1 MNDPRPSTPIND
13 DMPLDKAVPSN
24 SKYISKEDVDPP
36 ILVQIAYLTSDQVE
50 NDGKLSDVAVLH
62 FHGDVKP
69 LILKHTNKELLKAI
83 TGAQTA
89 GAVKDH
95 QIVLY
100 NDPSIMFGTRVV
112 GGVRIRAAQQAP
124 AAAPVSHVPG
134 VNQAPP
140 AALPGDPGSHEDIP
154 Y

>member
-1 MNDPRPSTPIND
+1 MNDPTPSTPISD
-13 DMPLDKAVPSN
+13 DMPLDQAVPSN

-36 ILVQIAYLTSDQVE
+36 ILVQIAYMTTDDVE
-50 NDGKLSDVAVLH
+50 ADGITRQLAVLH

-89 GAVKDH
+89 GQVKDH

-100 NDPSIMFGTRVV
+100 NDPTIYQRQIHVLNKLKRYPRSALTERAVV
-112 GGVRIRAAQQAP
+112 V
-124 AAAPVSHVPG
+124 
-134 VNQAPP
+134 
-140 AALPGDPGSHEDIP
+140 
-154 Y
+154 